1 MNEYKQ
7 VMLISPD
14 AIRTMG
20 DISSNMSD
28 EVIGASI
35 RAVQNV
41 YLTDIIGI
49 DLVEKLQVLIYNKL
63 TGVDDNIDNANNS
76 HFKTLLSDYISNV
89 MGYKVAAEISLRTA
103 LKIRNAGIVQTN
115 DSNLQNVSI
124 KDIKYLSQTYE
135 TYFNSAVNRM
145 VEYLKENKELFPEL
159 KCKSMGNK
167 YGNIGLWLG

>member
-14 AIRTMG
+14 TIRTMG

-28 EVIGASI
+28 ETIGASI

-41 YLTDIIGI
+41 YLTDIIGVN
-49 DLVEKLQVLIYNKL
+49 LVEKLQVLIYNKINGSDN
-63 TGVDDNIDNANNS
+63 TIDDVENS
-76 HFKTLLSDYISNV
+76 HFKVLLSDYISHV
-89 MGYKVAAEISLRTA
+89 MGYKVAGEICLRTA
-103 LKIRNAGIVQTN
+103 LKIRNSGVVNTN
-115 DSNLQNVSI
+115 DSNTQNVSVR
-124 KDIKYLSQTYE
+124 DIKFLAQTYD

-145 VEYLKENKELFPEL
+145 VEYLKENRELFPEL
-159 KCKSMGNK
+159 KCKGMNNK